1 MVRTAGLK
9 ENFAPIKEIFD
20 NVYVI
25 SWDYKENPNGYA
37 SWMFH
42 RFDHKPTLY
51 EIKETILGAY
61 NSEVDDK
68 ILNNFSWNGMPVWLS
83 SENQFNYKAAYD
95 LAVQTQGESLPV
107 TFKFGSTEEPVY
119 YTFTNLEEL
128 SQFYMAAINFI
139 NTTLS
144 DGWVKKDSIDWSVY
158 EINE

>member
-1 MVRTAGLK
+1 MTKIVDVK
-9 ENFAPIKEIFD
+9 ENFAPIKKLPNNI
-20 NVYVI
+20 YLI
-25 SWDYKENPNGYA
+25 CWDYKEIDEKNA
-37 SWMFH
+37 SWV
-42 RFDHKPTLY
+42 Y
-51 EIKETILGAY
+51 ERVIGKRTIAWIKNLILGYY
-61 NSEVDDK
+61 NNEVDNK

-95 LAVQTQGESLPV
+95 LAVQTQGKSLPV